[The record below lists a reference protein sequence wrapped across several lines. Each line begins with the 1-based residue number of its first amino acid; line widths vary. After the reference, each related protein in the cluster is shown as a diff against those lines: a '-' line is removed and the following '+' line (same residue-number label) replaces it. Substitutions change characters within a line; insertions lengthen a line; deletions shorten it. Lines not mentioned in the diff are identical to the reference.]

1 MSLFNITEY
10 RKAQVFVKDLEKA
23 LKVIN
28 AAEASLRSY
37 EKYRPIHSILTTIC
51 RERPFIEIFLDQNK
65 IIVQTK
71 GERRR

>member
-1 MSLFNITEY
+1 MTLFSISEY
-10 RKAQVFVKDLEKA
+10 RRAQQFVKDLDKA

-37 EKYRPIHSILTTIC
+37 EKYRPVHNILTTIIS
-51 RERPFIEIFLDQNK
+51 ERLFLEIFLEQNR
-65 IIVQTK
+65 IIVATK